1 MSIHYLDA
9 SALAKL
15 YINEPGTDLMRSLA
29 DPAAG
34 HQFAILA
41 LAEVEFRSAV
51 RRRQRAGDFSAGMA
65 ERLLRSFAA
74 DLRTAAFQRR
84 LVNDAVL
91 GLAAS
96 VVDRHP
102 LKANDALQ
110 LAGCLMLRMVSDTAP
125 VFVCSDLRLL
135 QAAQAEGLA
144 ILDPAPTR

>member
-1 MSIHYLDA
+1 
-9 SALAKL
+9 
-15 YINEPGTDLMRSLA
+15 MRGLA

-34 HQFAILA
+34 HQFAILV

-51 RRRQRAGDFSAGMA
+51 RRRQRAGDFPAGMA
-65 ERLLRSFAA
+65 ETLLGSFAA

-84 LVNDAVL
+84 PVNDAVL

-110 LAGCLMLRMVSDTAP
+110 LAGCLMLRMASDIAP

-144 ILDPAPTR
+144 ILDPASTR